1 MRSRFRCLLPLLI
14 CLGGL
19 PLAQA
24 ADWPCFRGPN
34 ADGIAPDTGIQKDW
48 NKRPPQTLWKVALSD
63 NGWAAPSVAN
73 GRLFIVDHEGT
84 EDIVRALDAANGKDL
99 WQFRYPDAE
108 TNRYGFTVN
117 TPLVL
122 GEKVYIYSRK
132 GKAFCLNA
140 ATGNKLWSRDL
151 AVEYPG
157 PTPNWGFCFS
167 PVADKEALILG
178 VSGTTGAVAALNRQ
192 TGETLW
198 RAGDFQVSYSTPVV
212 ATLNGRK
219 QYLVFGVAGL
229 YALDPANGKELWQ
242 VPWPTKWGGKKGPT
256 PVLVGD
262 RIFVATTE
270 GGDTGVIE
278 LTDGVPNILWKQPQM
293 QDHFTTSIYYHGR
306 LYGSAD
312 PKFLACLDPANGN
325 VLWMQEIGQ
334 YTSVLGVDDTVIAL
348 SGKTGEMVM
357 IDAAAPEYKEL
368 GRCTPLGGTSWAAPI
383 IANGRLYVRNQ
394 KELACIDL
402 K

>member
-1 MRSRFRCLLPLLI
+1 M
-14 CLGGL
+14 
-19 PLAQA
+19 
-24 ADWPCFRGPN
+24 
-34 ADGIAPDTGIQKDW
+34 
-48 NKRPPQTLWKVALSD
+48 
-63 NGWAAPSVAN
+63 
-73 GRLFIVDHEGT
+73 
-84 EDIVRALDAANGKDL
+84 
-99 WQFRYPDAE
+99 
-108 TNRYGFTVN
+108 
-117 TPLVL
+117 
-122 GEKVYIYSRK
+122 
-132 GKAFCLNA
+132 
-140 ATGNKLWSRDL
+140 
-151 AVEYPG
+151 
-157 PTPNWGFCFS
+157 
-167 PVADKEALILG
+167 
-178 VSGTTGAVAALNRQ
+178 
-192 TGETLW
+192 
-198 RAGDFQVSYSTPVV
+198 
-212 ATLNGRK
+212 
-219 QYLVFGVAGL
+219 
-229 YALDPANGKELWQ
+229 
-242 VPWPTKWGGKKGPT
+242 
-256 PVLVGD
+256 LVGD